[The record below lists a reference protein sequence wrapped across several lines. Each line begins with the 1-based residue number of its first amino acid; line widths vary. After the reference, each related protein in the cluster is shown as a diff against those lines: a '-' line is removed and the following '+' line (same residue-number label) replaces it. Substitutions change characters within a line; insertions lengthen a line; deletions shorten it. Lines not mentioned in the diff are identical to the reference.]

1 MEAPRISLLFSR
13 SRWVVGNR
21 EQIDIWKDRWLPT
34 LDSFKVVSLKIPLES
49 SKVAWLLDKEKRS
62 WDVKKVAVEAV
73 VSAVAEE
80 ISNED
85 GVALGGDVEADF
97 LESDSAT
104 DTITSFQ
111 PISDPGY
118 IISNGSSFRLG
129 FFSPVDSTSR
139 YLGIWYNNIS
149 VTTVVWVANRDKPL
163 QDSSG
168 VLTIS
173 ADGLLV
179 LLNGQK
185 EAIWSAEVTTSVPN
199 SSAQLLDTGN
209 LVLIKNTTK
218 TIIWQSFQL
227 PCDTLLPKMNISTNL
242 TTGNKVQLTSW
253 KSLSDPS
260 NGSFLVGI
268 QPLDLRQVFIWKD
281 GSSYWRSGPWNGQ
294 VFIGIPTTNNSG
306 LSLVNDQEGTVSLS
320 FSDVNNSLL
329 HFQLNTQGSME
340 QRSWDHVKGDWEV
353 VWATLQSECDVYGKC
368 GAFGICNS
376 QSSPI
381 CSCLNGFE
389 PNNTEE
395 WNRGNWTGGCVRS
408 TPLQCERVATGG
420 EAGKMDWFQTM
431 NMMKVPDFADFS
443 SDIEADCKQRCL
455 QNCSCTAYAFVSG
468 TGCMSWTGSLIDAQK
483 FSSSGV
489 DLNVR
494 VANTKLGTKQDVK
507 KIVTITVIV
516 GTVSSSI
523 CTYCGG
529 GWLNFKQ
536 GRRKER
542 GWIWSCIQGKT
553 DLHGNCG
560 MQTTL

>member
-1 MEAPRISLLFSR
+1 MGLVRKNNLLF
-13 SRWVVGNR
+13 VF
-21 EQIDIWKDRWLPT
+21 ILCCIC
-34 LDSFKVVSLKIPLES
+34 
-49 SKVAWLLDKEKRS
+49 
-62 WDVKKVAVEAV
+62 
-73 VSAVAEE
+73 
-80 ISNED
+80 
-85 GVALGGDVEADF
+85 

-149 VTTVVWVANRDKPL
+149 VTNVVWVANRDKPL

-168 VLTIS
+168 VLNIS

-185 EAIWSAEVTTSVPN
+185 EVIWSAEVTTSVPN

-227 PCDTLLPKMNISTNL
+227 PCDTLLPMMNISTNL

-294 VFIGIPTTNNSG
+294 VFIGIQTTNNSR
-306 LSLVNDQEGTVSLS
+306 LSLVNDREGTASLS

-329 HFQLNTQGSME
+329 HFHLNTQGSME

-353 VWATLQSECDVYGKC
+353 MWATLQSDCDVYGKC

-376 QSSPI
+376 ESSPI

-408 TPLQCERVATGG
+408 TPLQCERVAAGG

-431 NMMKVPDFADFS
+431 NMIKVPDFADFS
-443 SDIEADCKQRCL
+443 SVSEADCKQQCL
-455 QNCSCTAYAFVSG
+455 QNCSCTAYAFDSG
-468 TGCMSWTGSLIDAQK
+468 TGCMSWTGRLIDAQK

-494 VANTKLGTKQDVK
+494 VANTKLGELFCLP
-507 KIVTITVIV
+507 
-516 GTVSSSI
+516 SSTHSP
-523 CTYCGG
+523 
-529 GWLNFKQ
+529 
-536 GRRKER
+536 
-542 GWIWSCIQGKT
+542 
-553 DLHGNCG
+553 
-560 MQTTL
+560 